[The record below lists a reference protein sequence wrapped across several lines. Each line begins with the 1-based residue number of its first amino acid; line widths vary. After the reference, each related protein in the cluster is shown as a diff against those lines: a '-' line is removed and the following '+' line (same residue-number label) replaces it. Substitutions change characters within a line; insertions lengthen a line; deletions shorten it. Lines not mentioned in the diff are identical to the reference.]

1 MSGGEAEGERFE
13 EGRQCVFAEGARGV
27 REWGDRCVEKG
38 ERGCSRVQVHRR
50 GSAYG
55 RVSCAYQSRVQ
66 STSAGTQEEAKTG
79 HSPRSAEASAI
90 RGKTTPRRT
99 REPARVW
106 LRWVAGALSGGA
118 RKGGSTRLG
127 APGGRGRDS
136 ARATETERKRETG
149 RERERERA
157 REKEGGKEGQIDRR
171 IEGERSQERRSS
183 EHVSRG

>member
-1 MSGGEAEGERFE
+1 MDRGWGEGEVRGRTVLRVRRGCE
-13 EGRQCVFAEGARGV
+13 EWARGWSG
-27 REWGDRCVEKG
+27 RRRGG
-38 ERGCSRVQVHRR
+38 RGCSRVQVHRR

-99 REPARVW
+99 REPVRVW

-127 APGGRGRDS
+127 RASGRRD
-136 ARATETERKRETG
+136 RGCDRDREEEDKREG
-149 RERERERA
+149 KGAREREREGSRG
-157 REKEGGKEGQIDRR
+157 EGG
-171 IEGERSQERRSS
+171 RSG

>member
-1 MSGGEAEGERFE
+1 MRVSGGGAEGERFE
-13 EGRQCVFAEGARGV
+13 EGRYCVFAEGARGV

-38 ERGCSRVQVHRR
+38 ARGCSRVQVHRR

-106 LRWVAGALSGGA
+106 LRWVAGALSGGV

-127 APGGRGRDS
+127 APGGQGRDRASDGDGEEEGNREGKGARASEIERGRVRGTDREKDS
-136 ARATETERKRETG
+136 KRRIA
-149 RERERERA
+149 RER
-157 REKEGGKEGQIDRR
+157 
-171 IEGERSQERRSS
+171 
-183 EHVSRG
+183 